1 MTISY
6 STNWMGPVS
15 MDWFRDR
22 GLVKQTK
29 ETLTEKSILVQ
40 LGIKQA
46 GDVLEYDEIVTH
58 YAGGRIDIYGV
69 PGEHYPLEYAIS
81 PMHGEDWNDFS
92 GWLDDFETEDLWELD
107 DLVEQY
113 EQDSSRKIRWAKD
126 LFPARKQH
134 A

>member
-6 STNWMGPVS
+6 STNMMGPITI
-15 MDWFRDR
+15 DWYRDR

-46 GDVLEYDEIVTH
+46 GDVPEYNEIVTH

-107 DLVEQY
+107 DLIGQY
-113 EQDSSRKIRWAKD
+113 EQESGRKIRWATD
-126 LFPARKQH
+126 L
-134 A
+134 

>member
-6 STNWMGPVS
+6 STNMMGPITI
-15 MDWFRDR
+15 DWYRDR

-29 ETLTEKSILVQ
+29 ETLTEESVCVQ

-46 GDVLEYDEIVTH
+46 GDVLEHDEIVTN

-107 DLVEQY
+107 DIIEQY
-113 EQDSSRKIRWAKD
+113 EQESGRKIRWAKD
-126 LFPARKQH
+126 L
-134 A
+134 